1 MKVLFVSIFTAIIT
15 IFVLSGNASALCV
28 DNEYANLRNGPGT
41 EFSKTWEVYK
51 YMPFEKVEKKGSWY
65 KVKDVDGDTH
75 WIYAKLVTEKYKCAV
90 VNNEKANVRTGP
102 GTHFKQTEFSPV
114 LRYYSFKVLK
124 VEGDWVKLVDQD
136 GDEGWIYKP
145 LLWIQ

>member
-1 MKVLFVSIFTAIIT
+1 MRSFFVSIIIIT
-15 IFVLSGNASALCV
+15 IFVLNGNALALCV

-41 EFSKTWEVYK
+41 NFAKTWEVYR
-51 YMPFEKVEKKGSWY
+51 YMPFEKVEKKEAWY
-65 KVKDVDGDTH
+65 KVKDVDGDIH
-75 WIYAKLVTEKYKCAV
+75 WIYGKLVTDKYQCAV
-90 VNNEKANVRTGP
+90 VDNEKANVRTGP
-102 GTHFKQTEFSPV
+102 GTHFKQTDFSPV

-124 VEGDWVKLVDQD
+124 IEGDWVKVVDQD

>member
-1 MKVLFVSIFTAIIT
+1 MRSFFAAIIIIT
-15 IFVLSGNASALCV
+15 IFVLNGNALALCV

-41 EFSKTWEVYK
+41 GFAKTWEVYR
-51 YMPFEKVEKKGSWY
+51 YMPFKEVEKKGAWH

-75 WIYAKLVTEKYKCAV
+75 WIYGKLVSDKYQCAV

-102 GTHFKQTEFSPV
+102 GTHFKQTDFSPV

-124 VEGDWVKLVDQD
+124 IEGEWVKVVDQD
-136 GDEGWIYKP
+136 GDEGWIYKQ